1 MAKTKS
7 KEEILDIIYDTYCR
21 NFMRRNVFDK
31 SVNDDPEYIKKITGV
46 DIGTFEKALNVYE
59 TYVPTNITLYGFVTM
74 LEDDPKLLDDIK
86 GNFSSFNPEL
96 SKRYRLYKANK
107 ITSDQFRNDVREV
120 INTMGAR
127 FRVPE
132 KYADIYTSII
142 TGNDEILCDAWIFE
156 TLDRKQRQELAIKI
170 IDGLNQHLGI
180 EQKLK
185 IRYTDGKKRFMTTQT
200 LLQELIGEFFEKV
213 ILRTGATN
221 PKGLYNWQEKS
232 IHIIK
237 SETFSEFIGTLS
249 HEYGHF
255 IDDNYPDLGMLG
267 AQIAAYGR
275 QVYDRSRPHY
285 LKNATERSSIDIAEA
300 VKRQVFFFLRKQQES
315 KPDLYKKA
323 LTKAVANLEL
333 KLAAMRLKS
342 TKKTSAHAETSD
354 EYIKTKNELAY
365 YKKKLDQFDQSKTL
379 EKFTQE
385 TER

>member
-7 KEEILDIIYDTYCR
+7 QEEILDIIYDNYCPKIMPR
-21 NFMRRNVFDK
+21 KVFDK
-31 SVNDDPEYIKKITGV
+31 NVNDDPEYIKKRTGV
-46 DIGTFEKALNVYE
+46 DIGTFEKVWNVYE
-59 TYVPTNITLYGFVTM
+59 TYVPANISFIEFFIM
-74 LEDDPKLLDDIK
+74 LKDDPKLLDDIK

-96 SKRYRLYKANK
+96 SKKHRLYKAHK
-107 ITSDQFRNDVREV
+107 ITSDQFRNDVREA
-120 INTMGAR
+120 IDLGAR
-127 FRVPE
+127 FDIPE

-142 TGNDEILCDAWIFE
+142 TGDDEILCDAWIFD

-170 IDGLNQHLGI
+170 IDGINKHLGI

-200 LLQELIGEFFEKV
+200 LLQELLEEFFEKV
-213 ILRTGATN
+213 IFRTKATN
-221 PKGLYNWQEKS
+221 PKALYNRQDKS

-237 SETFSEFIGTLS
+237 SESFLDFIGSLS

-255 IDDNYPDLGMLG
+255 IDHNYPELGMLG
-267 AQIAAYGR
+267 AQIAEYGR
-275 QVYDRSRPHY
+275 QVYNRTGAQHH
-285 LKNATERSSIDIAEA
+285 KNATELSSMVIAEA
-300 VKRQVFFFLRKQQES
+300 VKRQVSLFLKI

-342 TKKTSAHAETSD
+342 TKKTSAHADASD
-354 EYIKTKNELAY
+354 EYRLALYKAELNQ
-365 YKKKLDQFDQSKTL
+365 LDRSKSL
-379 EKFTQE
+379 EKFTQQ